1 MVTKNA
7 HSLAQRFTLRRLTM
21 TTPPTPHN
29 TDLNLDPI
37 TQEPG
42 AHPIGTGIGAAGG
55 AVTGAA
61 AGALAGP
68 IGAAVGAVVG
78 AVVGGLAGK
87 GAAEAV
93 NPTAED
99 AHWREAHAQQP
110 YHSDAY
116 SYDDYAPAY
125 RSGYQSMIDGRSDW
139 NEARSHLEERW
150 EADRSNSR
158 LNWKDAEPA
167 AKAAWERADRLW
179 KQTKQ
184 E

>member
-1 MVTKNA
+1 MARDN
-7 HSLAQRFTLRRLTM
+7 
-21 TTPPTPHN
+21 TPDFNP
-29 TDLNLDPI
+29 DPI
-37 TQEPG
+37 TKEPG

-61 AGALAGP
+61 AGSVGGP
-68 IGAAVGAVVG
+68 IGSAVGAVVG

-99 AHWREAHAQQP
+99 AYWRNAHAKQP
-110 YHSDAY
+110 YYSDAY
-116 SYDDYAPAY
+116 TYDEDYAPAY
-125 RSGYQSMIDGRSDW
+125 RHGYQGVIDGRHRDW
-139 NEARSHLEERW
+139 NEARGHLQTRW
-150 EADRSNSR
+150 EADRHASR
-158 LNWKDAEPA
+158 LSWLEAEPA
-167 AKAAWERADRLW
+167 AKAAWERADRIW

>member
-1 MVTKNA
+1 MNDPRDP
-7 HSLAQRFTLRRLTM
+7 Q
-21 TTPPTPHN
+21 N
-29 TDLNLDPI
+29 DLNRDPL
-37 TQEPG
+37 TDEPG

-61 AGALAGP
+61 AGSLGGP
-68 IGAAVGAVVG
+68 IGTAVGAVVG

-99 AHWREAHAQQP
+99 AHWREAHARQP

-116 SYDDYAPAY
+116 TYDDYAPAY
-125 RSGYQSMIDGRSDW
+125 RAGYESVIDNRGDW
-139 NEARSHLEERW
+139 NTVRGDLEQRW
-150 EADRSNSR
+150 ETDRQTSR
-158 LNWKDAEPA
+158 LNWMDAEPA
-167 AKAAWERADRLW
+167 ARAAWERADRIW